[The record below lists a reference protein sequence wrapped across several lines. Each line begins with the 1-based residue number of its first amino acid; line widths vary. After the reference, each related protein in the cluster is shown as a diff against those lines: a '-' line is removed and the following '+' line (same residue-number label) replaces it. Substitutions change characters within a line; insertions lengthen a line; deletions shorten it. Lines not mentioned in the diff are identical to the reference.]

1 MEKRPKILLIDDDV
15 DFVEATKIVLE
26 KEPYEIIV
34 AYNGDEGVKKAR
46 EEKPDLILLDVIM
59 PVEDGFTAAEHL
71 KKDSDLSQI
80 PVVMLT
86 AFSSKGQETTIPRS
100 RGFTLETED
109 YLEKPVT
116 PEQLLAKV
124 KQYLKR

>member
-1 MEKRPKILLIDDDV
+1 MERRPKILLIDDDV
-15 DFVEATKIVLE
+15 DFVEATKTVLE
-26 KEPYEIIV
+26 KEPYEIMV
-34 AYNGDEGVKKAR
+34 AYDGDEGVKKAR

-71 KKDSDLSQI
+71 KKDAALGQI

-86 AFSSKGQETTIPRS
+86 AFSSKGQETSIPRS
-100 RGFTLETED
+100 RGFSLETED

-124 KQYLKR
+124 RQYLKS

>member
-1 MEKRPKILLIDDDV
+1 MERRPKILLIDDDV

-26 KEPYEIIV
+26 KEPYQIMV
-34 AYNGDEGVKKAR
+34 AHNGDEGVKKAR

-71 KKDSDLSQI
+71 KKDSALSQI

-86 AFSSKGQETTIPRS
+86 AFSSKGQETAIPRS
-100 RGFTLETED
+100 RGFSLETED